1 MPKGD
6 FSGREKRLFLAALAF
21 RFGPEG
27 FFCFGGVM
35 GDKITVPH
43 IFKMKQRGEKITCLT
58 AYDYSFA
65 RILDEAGVEMLL
77 VGDSLGCVVQGQP
90 NTLAVTM
97 DEMIYH
103 TRLVARGRKRALLI
117 SDMPFLSY
125 QTSRE
130 QALQNAG
137 RFLKE
142 AGAEA
147 VKLEGGVTVRE
158 TIDAIVKAGIP
169 VMGHVGLTPQSVH
182 QFGGYKI
189 QGREKDRRERVLGDA
204 LAVEEAGAFSIVLE
218 GMPLELAKEITERL
232 TIPTIG
238 IGAGAHCDG
247 QVLVIHDMLGLFDDF
262 TPKFVK
268 RYADLK
274 NTVTGAAKE
283 FIGEVKEKKFPTE
296 EHSFR

>member
-1 MPKGD
+1 
-6 FSGREKRLFLAALAF
+6 
-21 RFGPEG
+21 
-27 FFCFGGVM
+27 M

-43 IFKMKQRGEKITCLT
+43 IVKMKQRGEKITCLT

-65 RILDEAGVEMLL
+65 RILDEAGVDMLL
-77 VGDSLGCVVQGQP
+77 VGDSLGCVVQGNH

-103 TRLVARGRKRALLI
+103 TRAVVRGRKRALVI
-117 SDMPFLSY
+117 GDMPFLSY
-125 QTSRE
+125 QASKQ
-130 QALQNAG
+130 QALLNAG

-147 VKLEGGVTVRE
+147 VKLEGGVAVKE
-158 TIDAIVKAGIP
+158 TIAALVGAGIP

-189 QGREKDRRERVLGDA
+189 QGRDEARRNAVARDA
-204 LAVEEAGAFSIVLE
+204 VAVEEAGAFAVVLE
-218 GMPLELAKEITERL
+218 GMPFDLAGEITERL

-238 IGAGAHCDG
+238 IGAGARCDG

-274 NTVTGAAKE
+274 MTMTAAVKD
-283 FIGEVKEKKFPTE
+283 FIGEVREQKFPGD